1 MQNDLQ
7 PRAFKA
13 LVENTL
19 KIDFYDDK
27 TVTRDI
33 LREKLFEG
41 SEMGDEEKDQLIQAT
56 SDIVA
61 RAAYENWS
69 PNTLL
74 KKLGQ
79 ARQSSSSLRLPSV
92 AGPCAVPCSAAAPE
106 QSAG

>member
-79 ARQSSSSLRLPSV
+79 VRMPPNEGA
-92 AGPCAVPCSAAAPE
+92 
-106 QSAG
+106 